1 MLNYQRVPSGV
12 IKHGWLKKISHKW
25 IMNVY
30 ELGGVLMGKYR
41 GQIAWVCSA
50 RPQAVQLQTVSNG
63 KIIWKLWSYIRGS
76 CPLPCFSCLRLLR
89 SCAIIMT
96 HHIAHIL
103 ARTFLKST
111 WHCLTWKTQSKTIQN
126 LIEPHRTSWLIP
138 QLQFRDP
145 TLGQPLDGTP
155 CDTEGADGLLA
166 LSGNAHSLCRFHL
179 LKTEYWV
186 EQVIQVIKIL
196 QPKFGDMFA
205 NFAVPETR
213 AWAEHVAGI

>member
-1 MLNYQRVPSGV
+1 MAIFNSYVKLPEGTLRCHQT
-12 IKHGWLKKISHKW
+12 WLA
-25 IMNVY
+25 
-30 ELGGVLMGKYR
+30 GKYPINESWMCMNW
-41 GQIAWVCSA
+41 GG
-50 RPQAVQLQTVSNG
+50 SNG

-111 WHCLTWKTQSKTIQN
+111 WHCLTWKTQPKTIQN

-155 CDTEGADGLLA
+155 CDTEGANGLLA
-166 LSGNAHSLCRFHL
+166 LSGSQRTVYAVFTCWRLS
-179 LKTEYWV
+179 TE
-186 EQVIQVIKIL
+186 
-196 QPKFGDMFA
+196 
-205 NFAVPETR
+205 
-213 AWAEHVAGI
+213 